1 VYGVALKVVDTQ
13 TGCADSLSKSNYIT
27 CSGSTSNCNQ
37 TIALSPTANSIAG
50 CQGGSVKISCTTN
63 ATNPTYQWNKNG
75 IPLGGETQSSYIATS
90 QGNYTVTVY
99 SNGGCPVTSN
109 GKQITFN
116 SPSTAAPVI
125 TQTGVFQSCTQN
137 SVTLTVNSGYTSYM
151 WSTGETTQSISVSQS
166 GLYSV
171 MGTNALGCNRQSN
184 PMAVNNSSVAAPE
197 ICMVLVDSIIN
208 KNVIV
213 WEKPVTTDIDSFIV
227 FKETNQQSVYERV
240 GGKPYAALSE
250 FTDSSSNP
258 SQHADVYKLAIKDNC
273 GNLTL
278 PSLYHRTIHLQI
290 TPNIGTSRVLSWN
303 NNLGYISQSYV
314 INRGHIGSMHPI
326 DTIAGT
332 ENTYTD
338 YPPANEPSDTLYRVD
353 IVYSQPCNSTKN
365 LQAARVRCTSN
376 GGTNKTLVGVTDGIN
391 EIAQSIDFSLFPNP
405 AKDVLNVVISSKFI
419 SAEPRQSAKLQIMDV
434 VGKEVSYNYL
444 PSTNDNLLTINIQ
457 HLSKG
462 VYFVRVGNS
471 VRKLVVE

>member
-1 VYGVALKVVDTQ
+1 
-13 TGCADSLSKSNYIT
+13 
-27 CSGSTSNCNQ
+27 
-37 TIALSPTANSIAG
+37 
-50 CQGGSVKISCTTN
+50 
-63 ATNPTYQWNKNG
+63 
-75 IPLGGETQSSYIATS
+75 
-90 QGNYTVTVY
+90 
-99 SNGGCPVTSN
+99 
-109 GKQITFN
+109 
-116 SPSTAAPVI
+116 
-125 TQTGVFQSCTQN
+125 
-137 SVTLTVNSGYTSYM
+137 
-151 WSTGETTQSISVSQS
+151 
-166 GLYSV
+166 
-171 MGTNALGCNRQSN
+171 
-184 PMAVNNSSVAAPE
+184 
-197 ICMVLVDSIIN
+197 
-208 KNVIV
+208 
-213 WEKPVTTDIDSFIV
+213 V

-250 FTDSSSNP
+250 FTDTTSNP

-303 NNLGYISQSYV
+303 NNLGYIAQSYV

-326 DTIAGT
+326 DTIAGI

-405 AKDVLNVVISSKFI
+405 AKDILTVSFCSNCAESSKFKM
-419 SAEPRQSAKLQIMDV
+419 QSAKLQIVDV
-434 VGKEVSYNYL
+434 VGKEVSFNYL

-462 VYFVRVGNS
+462 VYFVRLGN
-471 VRKLVVE
+471 VVKKLVVE